1 MANLLKINNAEQ
13 AIVNVTKG
21 LSLCPFLQLPGSCFL
36 LQCDHAGEFS
46 ACCFELRRSAL
57 LGNHTILEYND
68 FVGIF
73 HRTHTV
79 GNHDNLSLI
88 HI

>member
-1 MANLLKINNAEQ
+1 MR
-13 AIVNVTKG
+13 KG

-36 LQCDHAGEFS
+36 LQRHHAGEFS
-46 ACCFELRRSAL
+46 TCRLELRRSAL

-79 GNHDNLSLI
+79 GNNDNRLACEQAGERLLHHGLVP